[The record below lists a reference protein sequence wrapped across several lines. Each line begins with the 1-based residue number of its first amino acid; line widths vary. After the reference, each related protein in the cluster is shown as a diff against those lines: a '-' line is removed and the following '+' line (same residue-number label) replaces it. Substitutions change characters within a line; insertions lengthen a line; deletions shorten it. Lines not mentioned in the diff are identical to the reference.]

1 MRDSLDFFLRLLP
14 RDSLGEG
21 NIEAFS
27 LAYGGDGL
35 VSQPMQGGADRLP
48 LRVEDGGL
56 KGNEYA
62 SFHGNFDYRITRN
75 EALRY
80 WVARLFLSR
89 DR

>member
-1 MRDSLDFFLRLLP
+1 MRDCLDILLSLLP
-14 RDSLGEG
+14 RDSLGERD
-21 NIEAFS
+21 IEAFS
-27 LAYGGDGL
+27 LAYSGDGL

-48 LRVEDGGL
+48 LRVEDRGF

-75 EALRY
+75 EALKLLES
-80 WVARLFLSR
+80 ALR